1 MQHVPVNSGGLLS
14 HAHDVLHVQVALVA
28 VHRVDVGVVV
38 GHFAVG
44 GVKAERVQRG
54 LEEVC
59 RSGVQLVRNGS

>member
-1 MQHVPVNSGGLLS
+1 MHHTMQHEPVDSGGLLS

-44 GVKAERVQRG
+44 GVEAEGVQRG

-59 RSGVQLVRNGS
+59 KSGMK